1 MLLPVSQVA
10 SLVDSLNLTWVDKI
24 YLNAIPNDDLD
35 NTDSTVMLLQET
47 DSSPAYLANST
58 FKGLSMGVEIQIFY
72 KVDLADDFNPLEAEL
87 ALMKGIKQAGWL
99 IVSSQ
104 RHTIDPDTNQVT
116 KTIYVTKNEMIKG
129 DI

>member
-10 SLVDSLNLTWVDKI
+10 SLVDSLNLTWVDKV
-24 YLNAIPNDDLD
+24 YLNSIPKDDLD

-58 FKGLSMGVEIQIFY
+58 FKGLAMGVEIQIFY
-72 KVDLADDFNPLEAEL
+72 KVDLADDFNPLEAEI
-87 ALMKGIKQAGWL
+87 ALMKSLKEAGWL

-104 RHTIDPDTNQVT
+104 HHTTDPDTDQVT
-116 KTIYVTKNEMIKG
+116 KTIYVAKNEMI
-129 DI
+129 

>member
-10 SLVDSLNLTWVDKI
+10 SLVNSLNLTWVDEV
-24 YLNAIPNDDLD
+24 YLNAIPKEELNS
-35 NTDSTVMLLQET
+35 TTSTVMLLQET

-72 KVDLADDFNPLEAEL
+72 KVDLADDFNPLEAEI
-87 ALMKGIKQAGWL
+87 ALMKSLKEAGWL

-104 RHTIDPDTNQVT
+104 RHTTDPDTNQV
-116 KTIYVTKNEMIKG
+116 
-129 DI
+129 